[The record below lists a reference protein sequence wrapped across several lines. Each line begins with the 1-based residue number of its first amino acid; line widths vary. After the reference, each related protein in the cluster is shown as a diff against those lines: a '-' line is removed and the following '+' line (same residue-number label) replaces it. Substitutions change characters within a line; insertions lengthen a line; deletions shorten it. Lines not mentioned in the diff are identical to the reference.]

1 MHVTRGRGGGRALR
15 GLRGGGCLC
24 SDCDE
29 LAGGVLEEA
38 GGQTKF
44 RQTAAAPGGPSLPSG
59 LAPGTAATAATARL
73 SLVTAYAAPRGWR
86 ASAATPRDKRRALAP
101 QIHRTLRSD

>member
-1 MHVTRGRGGGRALR
+1 MHVTRGRGGGGALG

-29 LAGGVLEEA
+29 LAGSVLEEA
-38 GGQTKF
+38 GGRTKF
-44 RQTAAAPGGPSLPSG
+44 RQTAAAPGGPSG

-86 ASAATPRDKRRALAP
+86 ASAATPRGKRRALAP
-101 QIHRTLRSD
+101 QIYRTIRSD